1 MIYLSIKL
9 NQIVSYFKHKVYKF
23 SCQDIFMGTKHL
35 NYVDDMKYLIFS
47 RYKID
52 DKDMFC
58 KL

>member
-9 NQIVSYFKHKVYKF
+9 NQIVFYFKHKVFKL
-23 SCQDIFMGTKHL
+23 SCPDIFMGTKHL

-47 RYKID
+47 GYKID